1 VLIFLPA
8 EGECLFIH
16 IIVGCSIAMGDSLMM
31 DLLQSVLA
39 AAYGGHFLSTEVEAL
54 SFSNPNLPLLS
65 FPFRFVIDQPD
76 EIDNSKKKSNWEK
89 TFGIVIIRGH

>member
-1 VLIFLPA
+1 
-8 EGECLFIH
+8 
-16 IIVGCSIAMGDSLMM
+16 MGDSLMM

-76 EIDNSKKKSNWEK
+76 EIDNSKKKIELGENVWDCYYKGSLTK
-89 TFGIVIIRGH
+89 SKGKYA